1 MEKSK
6 IRELWFQINAARRAA
21 LRPYFQEIGLK
32 VGQGQPRILNSL
44 RKYGTMTQ
52 RELADRC
59 FVDVTTISRTVDRLV
74 KVGLLRKEID
84 PSCRRSC
91 LISLTEEGR
100 EKAEQVKEI
109 FEKGDEIWWEAFDEE
124 ELETFYRQLQKMEE
138 SLKGEQTK

>member
-59 FVDVTTISRTVDRLV
+59 FVDVTTIFQNGGPACKS
-74 KVGLLRKEID
+74 GA
-84 PSCRRSC
+84 S
-91 LISLTEEGR
+91 
-100 EKAEQVKEI
+100 
-109 FEKGDEIWWEAFDEE
+109 EKGDRSVLPQILSDQSD
-124 ELETFYRQLQKMEE
+124 RRGQG
-138 SLKGEQTK
+138 KGGAGEGDF

>member
-74 KVGLLRKEID
+74 KAGLLRKRSIRPAEILSD
-84 PSCRRSC
+84 QSDRRGQGKGGAG
-91 LISLTEEGR
+91 EGD
-100 EKAEQVKEI
+100 
-109 FEKGDEIWWEAFDEE
+109 F
-124 ELETFYRQLQKMEE
+124 
-138 SLKGEQTK
+138 